1 MVKQVLDKCP
11 ARKKSRIE
19 SQCLL
24 FFSSV
29 LLVVFVKCGYD
40 TYCTI
45 VCTFNS
51 DLVQSCINF

>member
-11 ARKKSRIE
+11 ARKKSQIE

-40 TYCTI
+40 T
-45 VCTFNS
+45 
-51 DLVQSCINF
+51 